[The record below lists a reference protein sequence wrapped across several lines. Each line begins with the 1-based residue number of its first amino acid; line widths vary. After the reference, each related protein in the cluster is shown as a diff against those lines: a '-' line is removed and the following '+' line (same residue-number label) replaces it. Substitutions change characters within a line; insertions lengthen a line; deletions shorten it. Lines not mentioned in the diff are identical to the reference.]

1 VAPDETSSDDT
12 SSDET
17 SPDDNRMS
25 NASATSTGHVDIAAD
40 GVAKTYAQ
48 AIVESA
54 EAAGCR
60 REVLAELGSLAR
72 DVLPQVPEAVAV
84 FSSPKIAIEEKDRI
98 IDRMLGGRMRP
109 TTVNAL
115 HVLAHHGRLGMLAA
129 VVRAAERLA
138 DDRDGRKQ
146 ATFTTAVPL
155 DAGEQ
160 ARIVGEAE
168 KALSASLVPTFVVDP
183 AIIGG
188 LVVRVG
194 DTIYDQSVATGLA
207 HLGGRLHTRNIHAI
221 QTGEYSWHT

>member
-1 VAPDETSSDDT
+1 
-12 SSDET
+12 
-17 SPDDNRMS
+17 MS
-25 NASATSTGHVDIAAD
+25 NATSTGHVDIAAD
-40 GVAKTYAQ
+40 SVAKIYAQ
-48 AIVESA
+48 AIVEAA

-60 REVLAELGSLAR
+60 REVLAELGGLAR
-72 DVLPQVPEAVAV
+72 DVLPKVPEAAAV

-98 IDRMLGGRMRP
+98 IDRLASGRLRP
-109 TTVNAL
+109 TTTNAL
-115 HVLAHHGRLGMLAA
+115 HVLARHGRLGMLAA

-155 DAGEQ
+155 DSAEQ
-160 ARIVGEAE
+160 ARVVGETE
-168 KALSASLVPTFVVDP
+168 KALSATLVPTFVVDP

-207 HLGGRLHTRNIHAI
+207 RLGGRLHKRNIHAI